1 MSAKIVGIDLAG
13 YIIGDADRSIAF
25 YRDVLGM
32 TPTEVSEGR
41 GAEFTLSDGSTF
53 GVWKLDEGQKTS
65 GGAVMFAVEDAQAAV
80 DEFRARGAKLSDP
93 QETDI
98 CFMAFGDDPDGNT
111 IIVHQRKTNGESK
124 PA

>member
-1 MSAKIVGIDLAG
+1 MSAKINGIDLAG

-32 TPTEVSEGR
+32 TPTEVTEGR
-41 GAEFTLSDGSTF
+41 GAEFTLPDGSTF
-53 GVWKLDEGQKTS
+53 GVWKLDDGEKTS

-80 DEFRARGAKLSDP
+80 QEFRARGATLSDP
-93 QETDI
+93 TETPV

-111 IIVHQRKTNGESK
+111 VIVHQRKARNESK
-124 PA
+124 SA